1 VFCKSFLSKLFPA
14 KVLSKPHFF
23 SASHARALIIAR
35 AKEERNVLKKCLK
48 ERAPRGE
55 RSPVVVEDDDD
66 DDDDDDG
73 V

>member
-1 VFCKSFLSKLFPA
+1 MYTCCVLQIFPFKIVPA
-14 KVLSKPHFF
+14 KALSKPHFF

-55 RSPVVVEDDDD
+55 RSPR
-66 DDDDDDG
+66 G
-73 V
+73 GRR